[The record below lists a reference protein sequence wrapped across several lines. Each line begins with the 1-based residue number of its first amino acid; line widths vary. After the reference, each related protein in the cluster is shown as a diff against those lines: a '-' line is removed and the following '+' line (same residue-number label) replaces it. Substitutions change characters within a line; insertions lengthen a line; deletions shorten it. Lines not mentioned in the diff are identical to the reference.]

1 MPIKK
6 IDLTNFK
13 GKNEKTYELFQTTEL
28 KGKNGSGKT
37 LIRDAIAFVFCGT
50 DSYGTRNPTHLI
62 SNDQDNLKV
71 SVDTGKA
78 LFSRTLTRKGSST
91 VKLEVAGVA
100 TTFNQ
105 TQLEE
110 KIGRTDTFLSVLI
123 PGYFFSLTE
132 AKRQEVLADVLP
144 KVDRVTTIEELSG
157 LVLTEDEKNKYGFN
171 RRYDLIASAVSVDRR
186 SYELALNQKRGSVEV
201 YERIEKPSPV
211 EVNHYVQQISD
222 LDSIKQANEKY
233 ASHIKAIQAAEAHNA
248 KLEEINEAINKR
260 LIDIDVEIQHHS
272 KQLHNL
278 DLYRVELS
286 DQEFITTAIT
296 PLESQLRKE
305 PQEPMLF
312 NIITQDNCSTCG
324 QSVSERHRD
333 SIRMQNEKIKQEY
346 LQVLEEVRFH
356 NKEIQGKISALKLD
370 RADKVKKYLNTVN
383 TNRDIKAKMQ
393 LLENEKAVTR
403 LQEKVEVP
411 LHMAAPTPYEL
422 AVHLELKEKSR
433 QHDQIVG
440 EYNSKLKNYEN
451 AQQQIIKLKE
461 ELLDNQKVFER
472 LSKLEE
478 TLKTLPSI
486 ELKRQSGLFE
496 TETLKFNGE
505 VVFVNNVPYNML
517 STGEKMAV
525 NLYFSRTISSL
536 WHRSHKI
543 IFLDDA
549 DLLSTETYEKVS
561 MKLPESNDIQHI
573 MAYVTE
579 DTEVQI
585 SGN

>member
-1 MPIKK
+1 
-6 IDLTNFK
+6 
-13 GKNEKTYELFQTTEL
+13 
-28 KGKNGSGKT
+28 
-37 LIRDAIAFVFCGT
+37 
-50 DSYGTRNPTHLI
+50 
-62 SNDQDNLKV
+62 
-71 SVDTGKA
+71 
-78 LFSRTLTRKGSST
+78 
-91 VKLEVAGVA
+91 
-100 TTFNQ
+100 
-105 TQLEE
+105 
-110 KIGRTDTFLSVLI
+110 
-123 PGYFFSLTE
+123 
-132 AKRQEVLADVLP
+132 
-144 KVDRVTTIEELSG
+144 
-157 LVLTEDEKNKYGFN
+157 
-171 RRYDLIASAVSVDRR
+171 
-186 SYELALNQKRGSVEV
+186 
-201 YERIEKPSPV
+201 
-211 EVNHYVQQISD
+211 
-222 LDSIKQANEKY
+222 
-233 ASHIKAIQAAEAHNA
+233 
-248 KLEEINEAINKR
+248 
-260 LIDIDVEIQHHS
+260 
-272 KQLHNL
+272 
-278 DLYRVELS
+278 
-286 DQEFITTAIT
+286 
-296 PLESQLRKE
+296 
-305 PQEPMLF
+305 
-312 NIITQDNCSTCG
+312 
-324 QSVSERHRD
+324 
-333 SIRMQNEKIKQEY
+333 
-346 LQVLEEVRFH
+346 
-356 NKEIQGKISALKLD
+356 
-370 RADKVKKYLNTVN
+370 
-383 TNRDIKAKMQ
+383 MQ